1 MILLFTFCFLSLA
14 WSATATAANDTFQ
27 PKDVITVEAFPS
39 RMVFGSLSMPLG
51 APWCQ
56 GMPGYWLIGHQP
68 TGETPWCLVPKNGT
82 IEEAVR
88 QGFEDYDFT
97 NSTWE
102 QNSPAL
108 LDTQDPLN
116 DDDNRHSI
124 DRHQCVAMDVNGK
137 YFVTTSLCVSQF
149 LLFRGRCA
157 RYSLWCRS

>member
-1 MILLFTFCFLSLA
+1 MNRLFASCLLILVWLVPADSLVN
-14 WSATATAANDTFQ
+14 TTFQ

-56 GMPGYWLIGHQP
+56 GMPGYWLVGHQP
-68 TGETPWCLVPKNGT
+68 YGETPWCLVPRNGT
-82 IEEAVR
+82 VEEAVQ

-97 NSTWE
+97 NSTWI

-108 LDTQDPLN
+108 LDIQDPLN
-116 DDDNRHSI
+116 DDDGRLAI

-137 YFVTTSLCVSQF
+137 FWTTISC
-149 LLFRGRCA
+149 
-157 RYSLWCRS
+157 